1 MTEQAAKTLTNN
13 PGKTIRKILFAF
25 LAVALALIIGF
36 IAQVQLVGHSLDSED
51 TEPPEYVGEVR
62 LYQGKTLDEAIDRCI
77 KDGFTP
83 VRENLNEGTDY
94 DAVVVGYVPTKNEEE
109 ATTDIRMMQMTSGF
123 STVNYAELVERQYP
137 GVDDMINDEY
147 KTIVEF
153 RGKVSS
159 GSYNAKIALDYLNLF
174 KIPEYNMNL
183 GDYYISD
190 KLDRAMLKKLFL
202 QTAATVSTTSYGML
216 ALGVSDSS
224 ENNWASRVYSNKD
237 ILDVGG
243 DEEDSVDAGTNPFDE
258 LDKKYL
264 SGAESLV
271 TVIHDFATHY
281 QNGVALVAENGGD
294 YSVLNPNE
302 MSEKELNERGGD
314 ALYIVA
320 HEALNQYRFDDNTAL
335 GDWLVEMG
343 CLTLSNKAELRQLY
357 PLIASMSFGQIVTM
371 QMVGVSTC
379 VYYLKSLSDGD
390 KDFAKSIK
398 EAKEI
403 CLNYDNTESISV
415 WSGVD
420 QKMFEQD
427 CAVTGDAQRYTNLR
441 DTADNLVKQ
450 NRAIQVLEAIST
462 ACNFIMKVAGGFMA
476 LFSLPLMLAGW
487 FETIALF
494 CCQHWTIGFIFCA
507 LGKIAAYIGIGNTIL
522 LVVILIIMLIVFL
535 YECFKPENDDLSYTD
550 IPLVTM
556 DLSIDNNA
564 GKSGLLRYDLIKN
577 TDGRADLNAYEGKQ
591 WNALYS
597 SQNDEAGKPIR
608 IFSGRE
614 PFKVQRNNAETPA
627 GYKPVRNFN
636 ELFAANLNANVREKD
651 APQVYLFY
659 TDSGANADTSQA
671 KETETPQEENT
682 PEPFDPNEKHTYIA
696 SLYLSCEL
704 SETEAKLKLTQK
716 GYNVIDVNLSPDV
729 KTYSKYGSKS
739 VNTYTYLGYTI
750 TTNSKA
756 AVTDIRMAK
765 IKSTSQAVLYGTVK
779 YTAAGY
785 DALNNSI
792 CYSKDPNAGSPI
804 LADDIQIANRLGD
817 AKAGYEPVCYI
828 GGTVYNFDF
837 GEDDEEWENARY
849 IYFSPS
855 EKYTSGQEYVAGI
868 FFVSGV
874 NIQEDNY
881 TLSVYAEKL
890 GGKLLGTNDFTKGRE
905 WYYYM
910 SESFYASN
918 INTHLCY
925 TTTYNPKRALYD
937 IQFYAGT
944 PRMQNFVTNLSAYTG
959 NSESNYAQTGYGITS
974 VFMQNEKNMF
984 VHKKLTN
991 PVEVK
996 LNVDHYEINN
1006 YDDFTVSSG
1015 DEITPLKFDCSD
1027 YYVDNIIPGVKWKYV
1042 IRQPR
1047 MLYGCGYKEGYSPLC
1062 PGDLVLSGSTEAPA
1076 GFASIQDV
1084 RFPYEKNPLNL
1095 AYYYS
1100 GKSDACTPVYLYINR
1115 AAPVRGKYIASVRAA
1130 IYNPDSKWNEDE
1142 REANDAFSNDSCYI
1156 ALAGSTTEL
1165 INTSLALL
1173 PGESWLDAPGY
1184 DGYSMIPEMG
1194 PLEYDSKAAYI
1205 GVTYTDNPSKA
1216 IHGIIR
1222 LRAQDGVRPTET
1234 LTVNGAKYSLVE
1246 NVLSKEPVPF
1256 TSPNLRQYY
1265 LYTTTSS
1272 GGSSTGDPI
1281 TEINI
1286 STSIFEP
1293 DMSTVL
1299 TVDHGDVEAQK
1310 DFYGNVT
1317 QAGEY
1322 VLPAGDTNDT
1332 LYIHTKTNAS
1342 LTGIDSFFVGVGD
1355 SDTEAMKD
1363 LLSQGAACYLPLN
1376 LNEGAGT
1383 NACVYIG
1390 YHYYNPDYVNTKRT
1404 KYYMESAVK
1413 DLYVYVGENPQKRIT
1428 VNGRKYTLCGDRNL
1442 NYGTDGVPMYLYQT
1456 TALINDKDKANASY
1470 ITRIGAAQ
1478 YDRVPADV
1486 AECKWENLLT
1496 TENKRIN
1503 LNEGVRGFD
1512 LKDDEQHL
1520 RDSRVYVFV
1529 HRNDN
1534 YVKPE
1539 AVITGGYTTD
1549 TTTFGDVV
1557 LNKK

>member
-1 MTEQAAKTLTNN
+1 MTEQTEKTLISN
-13 PGKTIRKILFAF
+13 PQKAIRKILFAF
-25 LAVALALIIGF
+25 LAVALALLIGF
-36 IAQVQLVGHSLDSED
+36 IAQVQLIGHSLDNESQ
-51 TEPPEYVGEVR
+51 EPPEYVGEVR
-62 LYQGKTLDEAIDRCI
+62 LYQGKTLSEAVERCK
-77 KDGFTP
+77 KDGFIP
-83 VRENLNEGTDY
+83 VNENLNEGTDF
-94 DAVVVGYVPTKNEEE
+94 DAVVIGYIPTKNEEE

-153 RGKVSS
+153 REKVSS

-216 ALGVSDSS
+216 ALGVSDCS
-224 ENNWASRVYSNKD
+224 ESNWASRVYSNKD

-243 DEEDSVDAGTNPFDE
+243 DEEDSVDAGTNPFAE

-271 TVIHDFATHY
+271 TVLHDFATHY
-281 QNGVALVAENGGD
+281 QNGAALVAENGGD
-294 YSVLNPNE
+294 YSVLNPDE
-302 MSEKELNERGGD
+302 MSEKEMNERGGD
-314 ALYIVA
+314 ALYIAA
-320 HEALNQYRFDDNTAL
+320 HDTLNQYKFDDNTLL

-357 PLIASMSFGQIVTM
+357 PLIASMSFGQIITT
-371 QMVGVSTC
+371 QMVGIQTC
-379 VYYLKSLSDGD
+379 VCYLNDLSEGE
-390 KDFAKSIK
+390 KDFSKKIK

-403 CLNYDNTESISV
+403 CQNYDKTESISV

-450 NRAIQVLEAIST
+450 NRAIQVLEAISS
-462 ACNFIMKVAGGFMA
+462 ACSVIMKVAGGIA
-476 LFSLPLMLAGW
+476 AVAATPLMLAGW
-487 FETIALF
+487 FESIALF

-507 LGKIAAYIGIGNTIL
+507 LGKIAAYIGAANTLL

-535 YECFKPENDDLSYTD
+535 YECFKPENDDLDYTS

-556 DLSIDNNA
+556 DLSVDNNNSE
-564 GKSGLLRYDLIKN
+564 KRGLLRYDLIKN
-577 TDGRADLNAYEGKQ
+577 PDGRADLNAYDGKQ
-591 WNALYS
+591 WNALYT
-597 SQNDEAGKPIR
+597 SQNDEAGKPIQ
-608 IFSGRE
+608 IVSGKE
-614 PFKVQRNNAETPA
+614 PFKVQKNNSGSPA

-636 ELFAANLNANVREKD
+636 ELYAANLNANVREED
-651 APQVYLFY
+651 APQIYLFY
-659 TDSGANADTSQA
+659 SSGEAGGTSQV
-671 KETETPQEENT
+671 KETEAPQEENT
-682 PEPFDPNEKHTYIA
+682 PEAFDPNEKHTYIA
-696 SLYLSCEL
+696 SLYLSCEK

-750 TTNSKA
+750 TTNPKA
-756 AVTDIRMAK
+756 AVTDIRMVK
-765 IKSTSQAVLYGTVK
+765 IRSTSQAVMYGTVK

-804 LADDIQIANRLGD
+804 LADEIQVARSFGE
-817 AKAGYEPVCYI
+817 AKKGYEPVCYL

-855 EKYTSGQEYVAGI
+855 EKYTSGQEYISGI
-868 FFVSGV
+868 FFVSGADA
-874 NIQEDNY
+874 NESGWSLED
-881 TLSVYAEKL
+881 YAEKL
-890 GGKLLGTNDFTKGRE
+890 GGKLLGKEDFTKGRR
-905 WYYYM
+905 WIKTVAYGSSGTDYYV
-910 SESFYASN
+910 ENLQTF
-918 INTHLCY
+918 LCY

-937 IQFYAGT
+937 VQFYAGT

-974 VFMQNEKNMF
+974 VFMQSC
-984 VHKKLTN
+984 KKMGKQSGKTIKDQLY
-991 PVEVK
+991 
-996 LNVDHYEINN
+996 HYEVNN

-1015 DEITPLKFDCSD
+1015 EQFDCEKKE
-1027 YYVDNIIPGVKWKYV
+1027 VDNIIPGVKWKT
-1042 IRQPR
+1042 IISQPR
-1047 MLYGCGYKEGYSPLC
+1047 MLYGCGYKEGYSPLR
-1062 PGDLVLSGSTEAPA
+1062 PGDLVLSGSAEAPA

-1084 RFPYEKNPLNL
+1084 RFPYEKKSLNL

-1100 GKSDACTPVYLYINR
+1100 GKSDVCTPAYLYINR

-1130 IYNPDSKWNEDE
+1130 IYNPDPKWNEDE
-1142 REANDAFSNDSCYI
+1142 REANNAFSNDSCYI

-1173 PGESWLDAPGY
+1173 PGDSWLDTPGY
-1184 DGYSMIPEMG
+1184 DGNSGIKDLG
-1194 PLEYDSKAAYI
+1194 PIEYNSKAAYI

-1222 LRAQDGVRPTET
+1222 LRAHDGVKPAET
-1234 LTVNGAKYSLVE
+1234 MTVNGAKYTLVE
-1246 NVLSKEPVPF
+1246 NVLSKEPIPF

-1286 STSIFEP
+1286 SPNIFEP

-1299 TVDHGDVEAQK
+1299 TVDHGDIDAQK

-1363 LLSQGAACYLPLN
+1363 LLTQGATCYLPLN

-1413 DLYVYVGENPQKRIT
+1413 DLYVYEGENPPKRIT
-1428 VNGRKYTLCGDRNL
+1428 VDGRKYTLCGDRNL
-1442 NYGTDGVPMYLYQT
+1442 NYGTDGKPMYLYQT
-1456 TALINDKDKANASY
+1456 TAMINDKDKANASY
-1470 ITRIGAAQ
+1470 ITKVGAAQ
-1478 YDRVPADV
+1478 YDRVPADI
-1486 AECKWENLLT
+1486 AEYKWENLLT
-1496 TENKRIN
+1496 TDNKRIN